1 MQFTLLQ
8 FRLKLLL
15 LFLHFLRAADVTLPC
30 AVDFT
35 RKPQE
40 WNPMTLENISPQQRD
55 THHAHVDL
63 SGLFQPITI
72 AGLTLTNRFV
82 MPGMQRGWCVEGQAP
97 QRLADYYAAR
107 ARGGV
112 QLIMTECIAVDHP
125 SATRTRKYGRLA
137 EDTAD
142 GWARCIDAVHEAGG
156 QFFPQIGHDGALLA
170 TPDGDYFAT
179 APVLSPSGLMK
190 PGTVVGNPATI
201 ADLEAVRDAFV
212 RSARI
217 AKRIGADGVE
227 IHACHGYLLDQFLW
241 AGTNV
246 RDDRYGGPEVGDRV
260 RFPAEVVRAVRDEVG
275 SDFVISLRF
284 SQWKLQDY
292 TARVATTPEEL
303 SIMLR
308 AFEDAGVDL
317 FHASTR
323 RFGDPEWP
331 ESDLGLAG
339 WARKLSGKPVIAV
352 GGVGLTVDMVETF
365 SGKDTNA
372 SPDINFPALAKRFN
386 AHEFDLIAI
395 GRSNIAD
402 PDWVAKVRDG
412 RPDFIRQFKLADLG
426 DVAEEAK
433 QASTKAS

>member
-1 MQFTLLQ
+1 
-8 FRLKLLL
+8 
-15 LFLHFLRAADVTLPC
+15 
-30 AVDFT
+30 
-35 RKPQE
+35 
-40 WNPMTLENISPQQRD
+40 
-55 THHAHVDL
+55 
-63 SGLFQPITI
+63 
-72 AGLTLTNRFV
+72 
-82 MPGMQRGWCVEGQAP
+82 
-97 QRLADYYAAR
+97 
-107 ARGGV
+107 
-112 QLIMTECIAVDHP
+112 
-125 SATRTRKYGRLA
+125 
-137 EDTAD
+137 
-142 GWARCIDAVHEAGG
+142 
-156 QFFPQIGHDGALLA
+156 
-170 TPDGDYFAT
+170 
-179 APVLSPSGLMK
+179 MK

-246 RDDRYGGPEVGDRV
+246 RDDQYGGPEVGDRV

-402 PDWVAKVRDG
+402 PEWVAKVRDG

>member
-1 MQFTLLQ
+1 
-8 FRLKLLL
+8 
-15 LFLHFLRAADVTLPC
+15 
-30 AVDFT
+30 
-35 RKPQE
+35 
-40 WNPMTLENISPQQRD
+40 MTLETISPEHD
-55 THHAHVDL
+55 APHAQIDL
-63 SGLFQPITI
+63 AGLFQPITI

-112 QLIMTECIAVDHP
+112 QLIMTECVAVDHP

-142 GWARCIDAVHEAGG
+142 GWARCADAIRDAGG
-156 QFFPQIGHDGALLA
+156 HFFTQIGHEGALVA
-170 TPDGDYFAT
+170 APDGDYFAT
-179 APVLSPSGLMK
+179 APVQSPSGLMK
-190 PGTVVGNPATI
+190 PGTVVGSPATI
-201 ADLEAVRDAFV
+201 ADLEEVRDAFV

-217 AKRIGADGVE
+217 AKRIGANGVE

-241 AGTNV
+241 AATNV
-246 RDDRYGGPEVGDRV
+246 RDDEYGGAELSDRA

-292 TARVATTPEEL
+292 GASVVKTPEEL
-303 SIMLR
+303 SILLR
-308 AFEDAGVDL
+308 TFEDAGVDL

-323 RFGDPEWP
+323 RFGDAEWP
-331 ESDLGLAG
+331 ESELGLAG
-339 WARKLSGKPVIAV
+339 WTSKLSSKPVIAV

-372 SPDINFPALAKRFN
+372 SPDINFPSLAKRFSAN
-386 AHEFDLIAI
+386 EFDLIAV

-426 DVAEEAK
+426 DIAEEAK

>member
-1 MQFTLLQ
+1 
-8 FRLKLLL
+8 
-15 LFLHFLRAADVTLPC
+15 
-30 AVDFT
+30 
-35 RKPQE
+35 
-40 WNPMTLENISPQQRD
+40 MTLENISPTQRD
-55 THHAHVDL
+55 IHHSHIDMSA
-63 SGLFQPITI
+63 LFQPITI
-72 AGLTLTNRFV
+72 AGLSLANRFI
-82 MPGMQRGWCVEGQAP
+82 MPGMQRGWCTDGHVPE
-97 QRLADYYAAR
+97 RLADYYGAR

-112 QLIMTECIAVDHP
+112 QLTITESIAVDHP

-156 QFFPQIGHDGALLA
+156 HFFTQIGHDGALLA
-170 TPDGDYFAT
+170 APDGDYFA
-179 APVLSPSGLMK
+179 AAAVLSPSGLMK

-201 ADLEAVRDAFV
+201 ADLEAVREAFV

-246 RDDRYGGPEVGDRV
+246 RDDQYGGPDLRDRV

-275 SDFVISLRF
+275 SDFVISVRF

-292 TARVATTPEEL
+292 TARVATTPDEL
-303 SIMLR
+303 STMLH
-308 AFEDAGVDL
+308 AFDEAGVDL

-323 RFGDPEWP
+323 RFGDPEWL

-339 WARKLSGKPVIAV
+339 WTRKLSGKPVIAV

-386 AHEFDLIAI
+386 AQEFDLIAV
-395 GRSNIAD
+395 GRSVIAD
-402 PDWVAKVRDG
+402 PDWVAKVREG
-412 RPDFIRQFKLADLG
+412 RPDLIRQFKLTDLG
-426 DVAEEAK
+426 DVAEEAR

>member
-1 MQFTLLQ
+1 
-8 FRLKLLL
+8 
-15 LFLHFLRAADVTLPC
+15 
-30 AVDFT
+30 
-35 RKPQE
+35 
-40 WNPMTLENISPQQRD
+40 MTLENISPTQRD
-55 THHAHVDL
+55 THHAHIDL
-63 SGLFQPITI
+63 SALFQPITI
-72 AGLTLTNRFV
+72 AGLSLANRFI
-82 MPGMQRGWCVEGQAP
+82 MPGMQRGWCADGHVP

-112 QLIMTECIAVDHP
+112 QLTITECVAVDHP

-142 GWARCIDAVHEAGG
+142 GWARCIDAVHEADGH
-156 QFFPQIGHDGALLA
+156 FFPQIGHDGAHLA
-170 TPDGDYFAT
+170 AADGDYFAT

-190 PGTVVGNPATI
+190 PGTVVGSPATI

-246 RDDRYGGPEVGDRV
+246 RDDQYGGPDLRDRV

-275 SDFVISLRF
+275 SDFAISLRF

-292 TARVATTPEEL
+292 TARVATTPDEL
-303 SIMLR
+303 STMLR
-308 AFEDAGVDL
+308 AFEEAGVDL

-339 WARKLSGKPVIAV
+339 WTRKLSGKPVIAV

-386 AHEFDLIAI
+386 AKEFDLIAV
-395 GRSNIAD
+395 GRSVIAD
-402 PDWVAKVRDG
+402 PDWVAKVREG
-412 RPDFIRQFKLADLG
+412 RSDLIRQFKLTDLG
-426 DVAEEAK
+426 DVAEEAR

>member
-1 MQFTLLQ
+1 
-8 FRLKLLL
+8 
-15 LFLHFLRAADVTLPC
+15 
-30 AVDFT
+30 
-35 RKPQE
+35 
-40 WNPMTLENISPQQRD
+40 MTLENISPAQRGTRHGHID
-55 THHAHVDL
+55 MSA
-63 SGLFQPITI
+63 LFQPITI
-72 AGLTLTNRFV
+72 AGLSLANRFI
-82 MPGMQRGWCVEGQAP
+82 MPGMQRGWCADGHVS
-97 QRLADYYAAR
+97 QRLADYYGAR

-112 QLIMTECIAVDHP
+112 QLTITECIAVDHP

-142 GWARCIDAVHEAGG
+142 GWARCIDVVHEAGG
-156 QFFPQIGHDGALLA
+156 HFFTQIGHDGAHLA
-170 TPDGDYFAT
+170 APDGDYFAT

-227 IHACHGYLLDQFLW
+227 IHACHGFLLDQFLW

-246 RDDRYGGPEVGDRV
+246 RDDQYGGPDIRDRL
-260 RFPAEVVRAVRDEVG
+260 RFPAEVVRAVREEVG

-284 SQWKLQDY
+284 SQWKQQDY
-292 TARVATTPEEL
+292 TARVATTPDEL
-303 SIMLR
+303 STILR
-308 AFEDAGVDL
+308 AFDEAGVDL

-339 WARKLSGKPVIAV
+339 WTRKLSGKPVIAV
-352 GGVGLTVDMVETF
+352 GGVGLTVDVVETF

-372 SPDINFPALAKRFN
+372 SPDINFPALVKRFN
-386 AHEFDLIAI
+386 AHEFDLIAV
-395 GRSNIAD
+395 GRSVIAD
-402 PDWVAKVRDG
+402 PDWVAKVREG
-412 RPDFIRQFKLADLG
+412 RQDLIRQFKLADLG
-426 DVAEEAK
+426 DIADEAK
-433 QASTKAS
+433 QTLTRAS

>member
-1 MQFTLLQ
+1 
-8 FRLKLLL
+8 
-15 LFLHFLRAADVTLPC
+15 
-30 AVDFT
+30 
-35 RKPQE
+35 
-40 WNPMTLENISPQQRD
+40 MTLENISPQQRD

-142 GWARCIDAVHEAGG
+142 GWARCVDAVHEAGG

-179 APVLSPSGLMK
+179 VPVLSPSGLMK

-246 RDDRYGGPEVGDRV
+246 RDDQYGGPEVGDRV